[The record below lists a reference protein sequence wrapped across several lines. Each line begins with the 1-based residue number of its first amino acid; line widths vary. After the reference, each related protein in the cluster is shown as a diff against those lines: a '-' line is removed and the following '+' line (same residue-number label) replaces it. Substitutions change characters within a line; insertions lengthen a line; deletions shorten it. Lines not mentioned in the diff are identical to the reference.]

1 MGWILKGSTERD
13 EKQRKASRAE
23 NEERQQKAAVPTFLP
38 ETEAV
43 GPTTR

>member
-1 MGWILKGSTERD
+1 MGWILKGRTERD
-13 EKQRKASRAE
+13 EKQRKVSRAE
-23 NEERQQKAAVPTFLP
+23 NEERQQTATVPTSLP